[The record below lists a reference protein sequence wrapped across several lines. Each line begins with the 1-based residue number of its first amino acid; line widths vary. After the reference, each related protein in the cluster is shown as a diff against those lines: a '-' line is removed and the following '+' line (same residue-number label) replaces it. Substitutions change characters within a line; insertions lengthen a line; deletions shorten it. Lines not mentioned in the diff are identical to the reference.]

1 MEYVSNILDIKEI
14 NNKKENK
21 EMYKVKNMA
30 IQNGELIQSMVKE
43 WIESR
48 DHISIVSINIWC
60 NGESNKHYATII
72 YREVQYIG

>member
-1 MEYVSNILDIKEI
+1 MDYVTNILDIKEI

-21 EMYKVKNMA
+21 EMYKVKN
-30 IQNGELIQSMVKE
+30 IIESNGEDLQREVKE

-48 DHISIVSINIWC
+48 NHIQIISINIW
-60 NGESNKHYATII
+60 SYHSQSYATIT

>member
-1 MEYVSNILDIKEI
+1 
-14 NNKKENK
+14 
-21 EMYKVKNMA
+21 MYKVKN
-30 IQNGELIQSMVKE
+30 IIESNGEDLQREVKE

-48 DHISIVSINIWC
+48 DHISIISVNMWC

>member
-1 MEYVSNILDIKEI
+1 MDCVSNTLDIKEI

-21 EMYKVKNMA
+21 EMYKVKN
-30 IQNGELIQSMVKE
+30 IIESNGEDLQREVKE

-48 DHISIVSINIWC
+48 NHIQIVSINIW
-60 NGESNKHYATII
+60 SYHSQSYATIT

>member
-1 MEYVSNILDIKEI
+1 MDYVSNILDIKEI

-21 EMYKVKNMA
+21 EMYKVKN
-30 IQNGELIQSMVKE
+30 IIESNGEDLQREVKE

-48 DHISIVSINIWC
+48 NHIQIISINIW
-60 NGESNKHYATII
+60 SYHSQSYATIT

>member
-14 NNKKENK
+14 NNKKEIQ
-21 EMYKVKNMA
+21 EMYKVKN
-30 IQNGELIQSMVKE
+30 IIESNGEDLQREVKE

-48 DHISIVSINIWC
+48 NHIQIVSINIW
-60 NGESNKHYATII
+60 SYHSQSYATIT

>member
-21 EMYKVKNMA
+21 EMYKVKN
-30 IQNGELIQSMVKE
+30 IIESNGEDLQREVKE

-48 DHISIVSINIWC
+48 NHIQIISINIW
-60 NGESNKHYATII
+60 SYHSQSYATIT

>member
-1 MEYVSNILDIKEI
+1 MDYVNNILDIKEI

-21 EMYKVKNMA
+21 EMYKVKNIT
-30 IQNGELIQSMVKE
+30 IQNGELIQRMVKE

-48 DHISIVSINIWC
+48 DHISIISVNIWC
-60 NGESNKHYATII
+60 NGESNKHYATIV

>member
-1 MEYVSNILDIKEI
+1 MDYVSNTLDIKEI

-21 EMYKVKNMA
+21 EMYKVKN
-30 IQNGELIQSMVKE
+30 IIESNGEDLQREVKE

-48 DHISIVSINIWC
+48 NHIQIISINIW
-60 NGESNKHYATII
+60 SYHSQSYATIT

>member
-1 MEYVSNILDIKEI
+1 MDYVTNILGIKEI

-21 EMYKVKNMA
+21 EMYKVKN
-30 IQNGELIQSMVKE
+30 IIESNGEDLQREVKE

-48 DHISIVSINIWC
+48 NHIQIISINIW
-60 NGESNKHYATII
+60 SYHSQSYATIT

>member
-1 MEYVSNILDIKEI
+1 MEYVNNILDIKEI

-21 EMYKVKNMA
+21 EMYKVKN
-30 IQNGELIQSMVKE
+30 IIESNGEDLQREVKE

-48 DHISIVSINIWC
+48 NHIQIVSINIW
-60 NGESNKHYATII
+60 SYHSQSYATIT

>member
-1 MEYVSNILDIKEI
+1 MDYVSNTLDIKEI

-21 EMYKVKNMA
+21 EMYKVKN
-30 IQNGELIQSMVKE
+30 IIESNGEDLQREVKE

-48 DHISIVSINIWC
+48 NHIQIVSINIW
-60 NGESNKHYATII
+60 SYHSQSYATIT

>member
-1 MEYVSNILDIKEI
+1 MEYVNNILDIKEI

-21 EMYKVKNMA
+21 EMYKVKN
-30 IQNGELIQSMVKE
+30 IIESNGEDLQREVKE

-48 DHISIVSINIWC
+48 NHIQIISVNIW
-60 NGESNKHYATII
+60 SYHSQSYATIT

>member
-1 MEYVSNILDIKEI
+1 MDYVSNILDIKEI

-21 EMYKVKNMA
+21 EMYKVKN
-30 IQNGELIQSMVKE
+30 IIESNGEDLQREVKE

-48 DHISIVSINIWC
+48 NHIQIISVNIW
-60 NGESNKHYATII
+60 SYHSQSYATIT

>member
-1 MEYVSNILDIKEI
+1 MEYVNNILDTKEI

-21 EMYKVKNMA
+21 EMYKVKN
-30 IQNGELIQSMVKE
+30 IIESNGEDLQREVKE

-48 DHISIVSINIWC
+48 NHIQIISINIW
-60 NGESNKHYATII
+60 SYHSQSYATIT

>member
-1 MEYVSNILDIKEI
+1 MDYVNNTLDIKEI

-21 EMYKVKNMA
+21 EMYKVKN
-30 IQNGELIQSMVKE
+30 IIESNGEDLQREVKE

-48 DHISIVSINIWC
+48 NHIQIISVNIW
-60 NGESNKHYATII
+60 SYHSQSYATIT